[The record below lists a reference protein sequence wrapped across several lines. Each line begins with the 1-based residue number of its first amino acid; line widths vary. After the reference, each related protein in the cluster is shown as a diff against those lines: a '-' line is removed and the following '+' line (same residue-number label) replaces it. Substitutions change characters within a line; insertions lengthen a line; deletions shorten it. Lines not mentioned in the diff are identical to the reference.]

1 MLLFSKISRL
11 PLMCSVIFLII
22 LSGCGGEPKPDGF
35 PTLYPVSL
43 QFMQEGKP
51 CAEASVGLVP
61 QDGSKWATGGS
72 TDSNGIVTFKT
83 HGKFPGVPEG
93 KYKIVISKHEREE
106 SGPAPQSMYEAQKTL
121 EVYDLIDP
129 DYSIPEKTSLEIEI
143 RPGKNS
149 FDPFDLGKEIRQRVK
164 KPGER

>member
-11 PLMCSVIFLII
+11 PLMCSVIFLPL
-22 LSGCGGEPKPDGF
+22 LSGCGGEPKPDGL
-35 PTLYPVSL
+35 PELYPVSL
-43 QFMQEGKP
+43 QFTQDGKP
-51 CAEASVGLVP
+51 CAEASVSLVP

-72 TDSNGIVTFKT
+72 TGSNGTVTFKT

-93 KYKIVISKHEREE
+93 KYKIVISKYEREKIGSE
-106 SGPAPQSMYEAQKTL
+106 SQSMYEVQRE

-129 DYSIPEKTSLEIEI
+129 DYSIPEKTTLEIEV
-143 RPGKNS
+143 RPGKNT
-149 FDPFDLGKEIRQRVK
+149 FDPFELGKEIRSKVK